1 LPYWSAKE
9 FAMLTSIANS
19 LGFGSGIDTAAL
31 VADLASASR
40 APKVQRFDALAR
52 ANQAKVSSLAQARS
66 DLDSFADS
74 LAGLT
79 TGGTL
84 RSQPVTSD
92 DRAITVT
99 SNPGTLLGSYSG
111 EIVVS
116 SLAKA
121 QTIYSGYMPSATDPI
136 GQGGM
141 TLTVGTTVYAVT
153 VDASNDSLNGL
164 ANAIN
169 ATGSG
174 VRASVVNDA
183 GNFRLVLK
191 GESGAAKA
199 FTLAA
204 DAGADPGLS
213 QFASAAMTVGQTASD
228 AAFTIDGVA
237 YARATNNISD
247 VVPGMT
253 ISLKKAD
260 PLVAIAISSTR
271 PNDVLKQT
279 LGDFVSVFNTLK
291 KDVEAARL
299 TNNGNPALRAF
310 ERQLGIFIAMPLTA
324 DANIRSL
331 SDVGI
336 STSRDGTIALDSARL
351 EAALRDHPDAV
362 EAIFNPPR
370 DAAHTEITDPGIA
383 FALDTLR
390 DAAVA
395 SNGALEQ
402 VRSALQREADNISK
416 NRDRMEQREDAYRAR
431 LEKQYAGMDARI
443 GALKATQSYL
453 EQQIKLWNSGDN

>member
-1 LPYWSAKE
+1 
-9 FAMLTSIANS
+9 MLTSIANN

-31 VADLASASR
+31 VADLAAASR
-40 APKVQRFDALAR
+40 TPKVQRFDALTR
-52 ANQAKVSSLAQARS
+52 ANQAKVSTLAQARS

-74 LAGLT
+74 LADLAA
-79 TGGTL
+79 GGTL
-84 RSQPVTSD
+84 RSQPVTSND
-92 DRAITVT
+92 GAITVT
-99 SNPGTLLGSYSG
+99 SAPGTLLGSYAG
-111 EIVVS
+111 EIVVN

-121 QTIYSGYMPSATDPI
+121 QTIYSGYTGSGTDPI

-141 TLTVGTTVYAVT
+141 TLTVGTTSYAIT
-153 VDASNDSLNGL
+153 VGASNDSLNGL
-164 ANAIN
+164 ASAIN
-169 ATGSG
+169 ASGS
-174 VRASVVNDA
+174 RIQASVINDA

-213 QFASAAMTVGQTASD
+213 QFTSGQMTVGQTASD
-228 AAFTIDGVA
+228 AAFTVDGVA
-237 YARATNNISD
+237 YTRATNSFSD
-247 VVPGMT
+247 VVPGMN

-260 PLVAIAISSTR
+260 PLSAISISSTR

-291 KDVEAARL
+291 NDTQSARL
-299 TNNGNPALRAF
+299 SNNGNPALRAF
-310 ERQLGIFIAMPLTA
+310 ERQLSAFIAQPLTG

-336 STSRDGTIALDSARL
+336 STNRDGTIALNSAKL
-351 EAALRDHPDAV
+351 EIALRDFPDAV

-370 DAAHTEITDPGIA
+370 DTTRTEATDPGIA
-383 FALDTLR
+383 FALDALR

-402 VRSALQREADNISK
+402 VRSSLQREADNISK
-416 NRDRMEQREDAYRAR
+416 NRDRMEQREAAYRTR

-453 EQQIKLWNSGDN
+453 EQQIKLWNNSDS

>member
-1 LPYWSAKE
+1 
-9 FAMLTSIANS
+9 MLTSIANN

-31 VADLASASR
+31 VADLAAASR
-40 APKVQRFDALAR
+40 RPKVQRFDALAR
-52 ANQAKVSSLAQARS
+52 ANQAKVSTLAQARS

-74 LAGLT
+74 LADLAS
-79 TGGTL
+79 GGTL

-92 DRAITVT
+92 GNAITLA
-99 SNPGTLLGSYSG
+99 SNPGTLLGSYAG
-111 EIVVS
+111 EIVVN

-121 QTIYSGYMPSATDPI
+121 QNIYSGYTASATDPI

-141 TLTVGTTVYAVT
+141 MLNVGTSSYAII

-164 ANAIN
+164 ASAIN
-169 ATGSG
+169 ASGSG
-174 VRASVVNDA
+174 VRASVINDA

-199 FTLAA
+199 FTLTA
-204 DAGADPGLS
+204 DSGADPGLS
-213 QFASAAMTVGQTASD
+213 QFTSATMTIGQTASD
-228 AAFTIDGVA
+228 AAFTVDGVA
-237 YARATNNISD
+237 YTRATNSFSD

-260 PLVAIAISSTR
+260 PLATISISSTR

-279 LGDFVSVFNTLK
+279 LADFVSVFNTLK
-291 KDVEAARL
+291 NDTQSARL
-299 TNNGNPALRAF
+299 ANNGNPALRAF
-310 ERQLGIFIAMPLTA
+310 ERQLSAFIAKPLTG

-336 STSRDGTIALDSARL
+336 ATNRDGTIALNNAKL
-351 EAALRDHPDAV
+351 EAALRDFPDAV

-370 DAAHTEITDPGIA
+370 DAARTEATDPGIA
-383 FALDTLR
+383 FALDALR

-402 VRSALQREADNISK
+402 VRSSLQREADNIAQ
-416 NRDRMEQREDAYRAR
+416 NRDRMEQREDAYRTR

-443 GALKATQSYL
+443 SALKATQSYL
-453 EQQIKLWNSGDN
+453 EQQIKLWNNSDS